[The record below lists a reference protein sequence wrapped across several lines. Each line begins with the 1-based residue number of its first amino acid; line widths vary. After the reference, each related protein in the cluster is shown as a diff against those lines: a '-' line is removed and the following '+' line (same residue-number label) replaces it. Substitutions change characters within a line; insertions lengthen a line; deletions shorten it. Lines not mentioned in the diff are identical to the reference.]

1 MNLYFFNW
9 PSNVGGAD
17 TKMVHL
23 LRLLHRDYKIT
34 MVPNKDDQFHQ
45 ESWRMILDGLGVK
58 YCRYGELPERLEG
71 WAVSLCNVK
80 FFEDGKAAEMRK
92 RGLKVAWSSEMMW
105 HHDGELGYV
114 LLRWVDVVLYVSPAQ
129 RAALEPGY
137 ATALGNPAALHE
149 PGYVVSSDDAAVC
162 GNIASQPGRSGL
174 RWVMTG
180 NYIDPAAFPFH
191 DRAAERKPGQPLV
204 IGRLSRPD
212 PDKFPADFP
221 AFYEELGVEGARFRV
236 MAWSDQLQEIW
247 KDHVFDDRWELLPQE
262 TEAQV
267 PFLHSLDLFV
277 YELGV
282 RFSESWGRAVVEAML
297 TGAVP
302 IVPADRRH
310 HLHHLITH
318 GESGFLCETRAD
330 FAKWTQLLAN
340 DTALRDRMSRA
351 ARAHAVVKL
360 CDPDE
365 HRRMWHLVFAE

>member
-23 LRLLHRDYKIT
+23 LRLLHRDYEIT
-34 MVPNKDDQFHQ
+34 MVPNREEQFEQ
-45 ESWRMILDGLGVK
+45 QRWREFLDSLEVR
-58 YCRYGELPERLEG
+58 YCRYENLPERLEG

-80 FFEDGKAAEMRK
+80 FFEEGKAVEMRR

-105 HHDGELGYV
+105 HHDGELGYM
-114 LLRWVDVVLYVSPAQ
+114 LLRWVDKVLYVSPVQ
-129 RAALEPGY
+129 RAALEGGY
-137 ATALGNPAALHE
+137 ATALGNPAAFAGG
-149 PGYVVSSDDAAVC
+149 GYVVRPEDAAVS
-162 GNIASQPGRSGL
+162 GEIASRPGRPGL

-180 NYIDPAAFPFH
+180 NFVDPNAFPFR

-212 PDKFPADFP
+212 PDKFPEDFP
-221 AFYEELGVEGARFRV
+221 AFYEGLGVEPARFRV
-236 MAWSDQLQEIW
+236 MAWSEQLRERW
-247 KDHVFDDRWELLPQE
+247 KDHAFDDRWDLLPQE

-277 YELGV
+277 YELGG

-330 FAKWTQLLAN
+330 FARWTQLLAN
-340 DTALRDRMSRA
+340 DTALRDRMSLA
-351 ARAHAVVKL
+351 ARAHAVGKL

-365 HRRMWHLVFAE
+365 HRRLWRLVFEE